1 MTERDETVMFSL
13 TGDDSL
19 PEQLETSDDFTPV
32 EDRPPYGTANGLVSL
47 GYLMGAI
54 RRSARLWVALGILG
68 LVIGVGYSVKSPAA
82 YEASTSVLITY
93 GPDENPTSAV
103 LDNQAIAESRSVA
116 ELAMHK
122 LGLAG
127 SVGSLQKA
135 TTATVVTDRVLQ
147 ITESAST
154 SAEAVSRANAMAAA
168 FLQFRASQIETAQ
181 NLLLKSLEQQVAQA
195 KQNVASINS
204 QISQVSAQP
213 SSTAQASELK
223 NLRAQLSQASQQV
236 DVDEQTVQGTR
247 AGTGIASAVTGSVVL
262 DSAAALAHSHT
273 KYLVI
278 YGGIGLVMGLALGLA
293 IVVIQAIVSDRLRR
307 RDDVSQALGAPV
319 KLSIGA
325 VRLSRWRPGRHGLAA
340 TGRVE
345 IRRIA
350 AHLRGAVPARAG
362 GPAALAVVP
371 VDDPQVAALA
381 LVSMALSR
389 ARDGFNVV
397 LADLASGTPAASLV
411 DSKAPGVRPV
421 TAQGARLTLAV
432 PDPDDIAPA
441 GPLGHAWEEAQRSAF
456 TEAVR
461 VACASADLLVTLVTL
476 DPSLGAELLPTWAAS
491 AVVVVTAGQS
501 SWARIN
507 AVGEM
512 IRLAGTSVTSAVLVG
527 ADKSDE
533 SLGTAQRPDAL
544 TDANDPR

>member
-1 MTERDETVMFSL
+1 MTERDETVIFSL
-13 TGDDSL
+13 NGDDAL
-19 PEQLETSDDFTPV
+19 PEQLETFDDFTPV
-32 EDRPPYGTANGLVSL
+32 EDRPASATADGLVSL

-54 RRSARLWVALGILG
+54 RRSARFWLVLGVLG
-68 LVIGVGYSVKSPAA
+68 LLIGAGYSLKFPPAHQ
-82 YEASTSVLITY
+82 ASTSVLITY

-122 LGLAG
+122 LGLSE
-127 SVGSLQKA
+127 SVGSFQKA
-135 TTATVVTDRVLQ
+135 TTATIVTDRVLQ
-147 ITESAST
+147 ITVGAPT
-154 SAEAVSRANAMAAA
+154 SAEAVSRANAVAVA
-168 FLQFRASQIETAQ
+168 FLQFRASQMETAQ
-181 NLLLKSLEQQVAQA
+181 NLLVKSLEQQAAQA
-195 KQNVASINS
+195 RQNVASINS

-213 SSTAQASELK
+213 PSTAQASDLK
-223 NLRAQLSQASQQV
+223 NLRTQLSQASQQAYL
-236 DVDEQTVQGTR
+236 DEQTVQDTR
-247 AGTGIASAVTGSVVL
+247 ANTGIVSAATGSVVL
-262 DSAAALAHSHT
+262 DPAVALAHSHT
-273 KYLVI
+273 KYLLI
-278 YGGIGLVMGLALGLA
+278 YGGIGLIVGLALGLA
-293 IVVIQAIVSDRLRR
+293 IVVIRAIVSDRLRR

-319 KLSIGA
+319 KLSVGA
-325 VRLSRWRPGRHGLAA
+325 VQLSRWRPGRHGLAA
-340 TGRVE
+340 AGRVE
-345 IRRIA
+345 VRRIA
-350 AHLRGAVPARAG
+350 THLRGTVPARAG

-397 LADLASGTPAASLV
+397 LADLASGTPAASLLH
-411 DSKAPGVRPV
+411 SKGPGVRSV

-432 PDPDDIAPA
+432 PDRDDIAPA
-441 GPLGHAWEEAQRSAF
+441 GPLGHAREEAQRSAF
-456 TEAVR
+456 TTAVTS
-461 VACASADLLVTLVTL
+461 ACASADLLVTLVTL
-476 DPSLGAELLPTWAAS
+476 DPSLGAELLPTWAAR

-527 ADKSDE
+527 ADKADE
-533 SLGTAQRPDAL
+533 SLGMTQQPGAL